1 MTGPT
6 PWPSAFDVASWN
18 SNRQQNNAP
27 IEKFRP
33 PAVLNV
39 SQFVRFDD
47 WPTSVPRA
55 RPFALAIGVR
65 ETKRRENVMS
75 VTQTVEAS
83 KIEAIPAPFPKT
95 KGDATLKVL
104 NSEQSLGPAVALLIM
119 EPGSEIPRH
128 LHERTTEMSYVL
140 DGDFISEGIS
150 YPKGTIFNIKP
161 NTIHGPHTTKTG
173 CSVLVT
179 FSYPSVL
186 DDFKLA

>member
-1 MTGPT
+1 VVGSTG
-6 PWPSAFDVASWN
+6 D
-18 SNRQQNNAP
+18 
-27 IEKFRP
+27 K
-33 PAVLNV
+33 
-39 SQFVRFDD
+39 
-47 WPTSVPRA
+47 
-55 RPFALAIGVR
+55 
-65 ETKRRENVMS
+65 KKENVMS

-95 KGDATLKVL
+95 KGNATLKVL
-104 NSEQSLGPAVALLIM
+104 NSEPSLGPAVALLRM

-150 YPKGTIFNIKP
+150 YPKGTVFNIKP
-161 NTIHGPHTTKTG
+161 STIHGPHTTKTG

-186 DDFKLA
+186 DDFELA